1 MKNLRHFTALAILV
15 AFAAALS
22 SMASSNTHP
31 RTHVEATVGIV
42 VTLQNKCT
50 RDVKYSLSG
59 SGVDATGTVA
69 KGDKIKLTLAIGTA
83 ITVDGEDFMKVNAGD
98 DGQTFQVCR

>member
-15 AFAAALS
+15 AYAATLTA
-22 SMASSNTHP
+22 MAPSPAGERSHAA
-31 RTHVEATVGIV
+31 VSVGIV

-69 KGDKIKLTLAIGTA
+69 KGDKVKLTLAIGTA
-83 ITVDGEDFMKVNAGD
+83 ITVDGEDFMKVNAAD

>member
-1 MKNLRHFTALAILV
+1 MKNMRLFTALVMSV
-15 AFAAALS
+15 ALALTLS
-22 SMASSNTHP
+22 SMASSNKPTRHDAI
-31 RTHVEATVGIV
+31 VSVGIV

-69 KGDKIKLTLAIGTA
+69 KGDKVKLTLAIGTA

>member
-1 MKNLRHFTALAILV
+1 MKNLGHFAALAILV
-15 AFAAALS
+15 AFATIFS
-22 SMASSNTHP
+22 GMASSNNHP
-31 RTHVEATVGIV
+31 RAHVIDAVGIV

-59 SGVDATGTVA
+59 SGVDAEGTVA

-83 ITVDGEDFMKVNAGD
+83 ITVDGEDFMKVNAVD